1 MVTFDEDSL
10 PLPTFAV
17 DAKGTFAAG
26 NRAWRELAGETGLI
40 DALAPERRDGLR
52 ATVAA
57 GLRGGM
63 PFVLAA
69 ELRRADG
76 VYMPHQLHAR
86 PNATGTGGT
95 WVITAVESEPRATP
109 VATASTSSEH
119 ANPYGL
125 ERNDGETVVKPSP
138 EVVEDFRRQMLG
150 LVGHD
155 MRNPLN
161 TVVMASSLIKSRAK
175 SEAEVK
181 LVDRVI
187 HAADRLT
194 RMITELL
201 DFTACRLGGKVELV
215 RDPANLGTL
224 VSETVSE
231 VAAARK
237 TTVALDLGE
246 TSEHAWDATRI
257 EQMVSNLVLNAILHG
272 TPPVRVSLRET
283 ENASLLEIHDAGG
296 ELDVTQRDHLFAP
309 TRKRLSTTREA
320 GSLGL
325 GLYVTEQIVQACGGR
340 IDVRSRPGE
349 GTTFT
354 VELPNVELPD
364 EP

>member
-1 MVTFDEDSL
+1 VVTFDEDSL

-17 DAKGTFAAG
+17 DARGTFAPG
-26 NRAWRELAGETGLI
+26 NRAWRELAGEIGLI

-76 VYMPHQLHAR
+76 VYVPHQLHAR
-86 PNATGTGGT
+86 PSSGG
-95 WVITAVESEPRATP
+95 WVVTAVESNRAPVPRA
-109 VATASTSSEH
+109 ASTPS
-119 ANPYGL
+119 APDGL
-125 ERNDGETVVKPSP
+125 DGHDDESVVTPSP
-138 EVVEDFRRQMLG
+138 DVVEDFRRQMLG

-155 MRNPLN
+155 LRNPLN

-175 SEAEVK
+175 TEAEVK
-181 LVDRVI
+181 LVERVI
-187 HAADRLT
+187 HASDRLT

-215 RDPANLGTL
+215 RDPASLGTL
-224 VSETVSE
+224 VGETVSE
-231 VAAARK
+231 LAAARK
-237 TTVALDLGE
+237 TTVALDLAE
-246 TSEHAWDATRI
+246 TREHAWDATRI
-257 EQMVSNLVLNAILHG
+257 EQVVSNLVLNAILHG
-272 TPPVRVSLRET
+272 KPPVRVSLRET
-283 ENASLLEIHDAGG
+283 ENASFLEIHDAGG

-325 GLYVTEQIVQACGGR
+325 GLYVTEQIVQAFGGR

-354 VELPNVELPD
+354 VELPHVEPSA
-364 EP
+364 ES

>member
-26 NRAWRELAGETGLI
+26 NRAWRELAGGGLL
-40 DALAPERRDGLR
+40 DAVAPERRDGLR

-63 PFVLAA
+63 PFVVTA

-76 VYMPHQLHAR
+76 AYVPHQLHAR
-86 PNATGTGGT
+86 PAGGT
-95 WVITAVESEPRATP
+95 WVVSAVPGGRAP
-109 VATASTSSEH
+109 VPPTASAASGH
-119 ANPYGL
+119 DDPYGL
-125 ERNDGETVVKPSP
+125 DRHDDATVVTPSP

-155 MRNPLN
+155 LRNPLN

-175 SEAEVK
+175 TEAEVK

-201 DFTACRLGGKVELV
+201 DFTACRLGGKVDLV
-215 RDPANLGTL
+215 RDPVNLGAL
-224 VSETVSE
+224 VGETVRDL
-231 VAAARK
+231 AAARK
-237 TTVALDLGE
+237 TAVALDLAE
-246 TSEHAWDATRI
+246 TPEHAWDSTRI
-257 EQMVSNLVLNAILHG
+257 EQVVSNLVLNAILHG
-272 TPPVRVSLRET
+272 KPPVRVSLRET
-283 ENASLLEIHDAGG
+283 ENASLIEIHDAGG

-325 GLYVTEQIVQACGGR
+325 GLYVTEQIVQAFGGR

-354 VELPNVELPD
+354 VELPHG
-364 EP
+364 EPPEES

>member
-26 NRAWRELAGETGLI
+26 NRAWRELAGEISLI
-40 DALAPERRDGLR
+40 EALAPERRDGLR
-52 ATVAA
+52 ASLAA
-57 GLRGGM
+57 GVRGGM
-63 PFVLAA
+63 AFRLAA

-76 VYMPHQLHAR
+76 VYVPHQLHAR
-86 PNATGTGGT
+86 LVGDGSG
-95 WVITAVESEPRATP
+95 WVVTAVESERRPAP
-109 VATASTSSEH
+109 LVVSAGSEH
-119 ANPYGL
+119 DDPYGL
-125 ERNDGETVVKPSP
+125 DRHDGDAVVTPSP
-138 EVVEDFRRQMLG
+138 EVVEDFRRQMIG

-155 MRNPLN
+155 LRNPLN

-187 HAADRLT
+187 HASERLT

-201 DFTACRLGGKVELV
+201 DFTACRLGGKVDLV
-215 RDPANLGTL
+215 RDPADLGAL
-224 VSETVSE
+224 VAETVNE
-231 VAAARK
+231 LAAARK
-237 TTVALDLGE
+237 TTVALDLAE
-246 TSEHAWDATRI
+246 TPAHAWDTTRI
-257 EQMVSNLVLNAILHG
+257 EQVVSNLVLNAILHG
-272 TPPVRVSLRET
+272 QPPVRVTVRE
-283 ENASLLEIHDAGG
+283 EGNASFIEVHDAGG
-296 ELDVTQRDHLFAP
+296 PLDVSQRDHLFAP

-325 GLYVTEQIVQACGGR
+325 GLYVTEQIVQAYGGR
-340 IDVRSRPGE
+340 IDVRSRADE

-354 VELPNVELPD
+354 VELPNVEPPD
-364 EP
+364 ES